1 MDSLRS
7 VWLDCCWYARL
18 GDRGIPYAFNPSVIR
33 LMISKLLRS
42 VLIRIYPLMF
52 GSWFVCIGPLF
63 LFSTNMIVMLS
74 FATDCD

>member
-1 MDSLRS
+1 
-7 VWLDCCWYARL
+7 
-18 GDRGIPYAFNPSVIR
+18 
-33 LMISKLLRS
+33 MISKLLRS